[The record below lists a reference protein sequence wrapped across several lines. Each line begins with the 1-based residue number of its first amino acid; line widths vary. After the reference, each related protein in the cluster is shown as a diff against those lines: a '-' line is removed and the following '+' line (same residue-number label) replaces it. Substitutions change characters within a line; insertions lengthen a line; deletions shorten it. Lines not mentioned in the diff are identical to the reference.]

1 MCLVWIWGNLHFG
14 RNVNFSEDAH
24 HPGNVTKIN
33 VPAQVF
39 LCFIIRQMVPNC
51 KTLYVLFGIFQES
64 SSLYFLDMNF
74 AKIALVIV
82 LWNCM
87 SGKRFSCWVMDEKA
101 IDHLDSGAITGFE
114 FGRCMVVTRF
124 WETKILWKLPNH
136 WPNHGWWWRKPII
149 SSCSKG
155 LHFRVYFTWTVLK
168 RG

>member
-82 LWNCM
+82 L
-87 SGKRFSCWVMDEKA
+87 
-101 IDHLDSGAITGFE
+101 
-114 FGRCMVVTRF
+114 
-124 WETKILWKLPNH
+124 
-136 WPNHGWWWRKPII
+136 
-149 SSCSKG
+149 
-155 LHFRVYFTWTVLK
+155 
-168 RG
+168 